1 MAVTEPTINTKLA
14 DVLRRMNPR
23 WSLPGVLRSQQ
34 TQRVVGQPGKQPD
47 LELSTGNAAP
57 VVIEAEIHPARTVED
72 DASNRLGKS
81 LTGSTL
87 PLETVVALRYP
98 ARFKTSAESDLD
110 RVISS
115 SKDLEWAL
123 LTETGGRNPS
133 NGWVSGTVAD
143 LAAMLEI
150 VELSP
155 RVLRQAADTL
165 EGGVGAVATH
175 LAKMNQ
181 PASLQQIA
189 ADLYQSEGE
198 QTWRMAASIIT
209 NAFLFQEAVTGHLGT
224 PSIAAMTHTGE
235 GEISKLQ
242 VLNAWQEILEIN
254 YYPIFHIARQIVTA
268 IPTTDADVICDLA
281 SQTAL
286 RLASAGV
293 NQVQNMA
300 GQMFG
305 ELITDR
311 KFLATFYTLPSSA
324 RLLAELAVERLDAD
338 WEDSVAVTS
347 LKIADFAC
355 GTGALLSTMYETIG
369 ARVRRAGGDDTLLHS
384 AMIERVLIGA
394 DIMPAAAHLT
404 TTMLSTKSP
413 STPFNR
419 CGIHVSPYGKHGNEI
434 AVGSLDLLRDQGA
447 VSLFPTHQQVTGTE
461 GPTEQTD
468 SFVLDDDSCDVV
480 VMNPPSTRPT
490 SHERADALMSEGQR
504 VPIVPS
510 FAGFKTT
517 DDEQTQMSIEL
528 KNLVENIKSKRKK
541 AAQNMQAPELAT
553 WASHGNAGLASNF
566 VDLADAKLK
575 PGGVLALVLPFAAV
589 SGESWAGFRQLVDRR
604 YDNVHFI
611 TIATSGGTDRAF
623 SADTAMA
630 ETLLIATKRLK
641 RSPNRRAR
649 CTWTSINRRPN
660 NLIESLW
667 FANEIQRAASADH
680 VTPLSV
686 GGDRI
691 GDLFTGPDVTV
702 DDSEFAGISEPEIAQ
717 TALSIQSG
725 DLLLAG
731 HHPLPLPITTLG
743 ELGKAG
749 PLHRDI
755 NGTDRKTGEHRGP
768 FDLEPTKRTMS
779 YPILWAHDAKS
790 GRESAMEVRPDR
802 SGRIRT
808 NMREQA
814 VEVSRTSTRLHINS
828 DFRLNS
834 QRLGA
839 CMTPNGTIGGR
850 AWPSFC
856 LEDRSW
862 EAAICVW
869 LNTTFGL
876 VSRWS
881 VSNRQQQGR
890 ATLTVSTLHQ
900 IPVIDPKLLKPS
912 QIIAFNGIFEM
923 FRLSELLPANE
934 TWRDIERKKLDEAVA
949 HVLEIPDTALPALDT
964 LRRQWCEEPSVHGG
978 KSTRP

>member
-57 VVIEAEIHPARTVED
+57 VVIEAEIYPARTVEE

-87 PLETVVALRYP
+87 PIETVVALRYP
-98 ARFKTSAESDLD
+98 ARFRTSAESDLD
-110 RVISS
+110 RVIATSN
-115 SKDLEWAL
+115 DLEWAL

-133 NGWVSGTVAD
+133 NGWVSGTAAD

-165 EGGVGAVATH
+165 ERGVDAVATH
-175 LAKMNQ
+175 LARMNQ

-189 ADLYQSEGE
+189 ADLYQSEGG

-224 PSIAAMTHTGE
+224 PSIAVMTQAGGDAVT
-235 GEISKLQ
+235 KLQ

-268 IPTTDADVICDLA
+268 TPTTDADVLCDLA

-324 RLLAELAVERLDAD
+324 RLLAELAVERLDVD
-338 WEDSVAVTS
+338 WEDDAAVTS

-369 ARVRRAGGDDTLLHS
+369 ARVRRAGGDDALLHS

-413 STPFNR
+413 STPFNQ

-434 AVGSLDLLRDQGA
+434 AIGSLDLLRDQGA

-461 GPTEQTD
+461 APTEQTD

-480 VMNPPSTRPT
+480 VMNPPFTRPT
-490 SHERADALMSEGQR
+490 SHERADALISEGQN
-504 VPIVPS
+504 VPAVPS
-510 FAGFKTT
+510 FAGFGTT
-517 DDEQTQMSIEL
+517 EQEQKEMSDEL
-528 KNLVENIKSKRKK
+528 KSLVDEIRTKRRNDARK
-541 AAQNMQAPELAT
+541 MQAPELET

-566 VDLADAKLK
+566 VDLADAKIK
-575 PGGVLALVLPFAAV
+575 SGGVLALVLPLAAV
-589 SGESWAGFRQLVDRR
+589 SGESWAGFRQLIDRR
-604 YDNVHFI
+604 YEDVQFI

-623 SADTAMA
+623 SADTGMA
-630 ETLLIATKRLK
+630 ETLLVATKCKTRD
-641 RSPNRRAR
+641 PNQRAR
-649 CTWTSINRRPN
+649 CAWASINRRPD

-667 FANEIQRAASADH
+667 FANEIQRSGSAGG
-680 VTPLSV
+680 VSV
-686 GGDRI
+686 LKVGEDRI
-691 GDLFTGPDVTV
+691 GCLLGGPNVTV
-702 DDSEFAGISEPEIAQ
+702 DDSEFAGISEPEVAQ
-717 TALSIQSG
+717 AAHCMQSG
-725 DLLLAG
+725 NLLLAG
-731 HHPLPLPITTLG
+731 HQPFPLPITTLG

-755 NGTDRKTGEHRGP
+755 NGTDRRTREHRGP
-768 FDLEPTKRTMS
+768 FDLEPTKPTMS

-814 VEVSRTSTRLHINS
+814 VNISQTSTRLHINS

-834 QRLGA
+834 QALGS
-839 CMTPNGTIGGR
+839 CMTPNRTIGGR
-850 AWPSFC
+850 AWPSFR
-856 LEDRSW
+856 LEDSSW
-862 EAAICVW
+862 EATICVW

-890 ATLTVSTLHQ
+890 ASLSVSTLSQ
-900 IPVIDPKLLKPS
+900 IPVIDPRLLTPS
-912 QIIAFNGIFEM
+912 QVSALNGIFEM
-923 FRLSELLPANE
+923 FRLSELQPANE
-934 TWRDIERKKLDEAVA
+934 AWQDTERKRLDNAVA
-949 HVLEIPDTALPALDT
+949 DVLDLPMTALPALDI

>member
-23 WSLPGVLRSQQ
+23 WSRPGVLRSQQ

-47 LELSTGNAAP
+47 LELSTSNAAP
-57 VVIEAEIHPARTVED
+57 VVIEAEILPARTVEN

-87 PLETVVALRYP
+87 PIETVVALRYP
-98 ARFKTSAESDLD
+98 ARFRTSAESDLD
-110 RVISS
+110 RVITT

-133 NGWVSGTVAD
+133 NGWVSGTAAD

-155 RVLRQAADTL
+155 RVLRHAADTL
-165 EGGVGAVATH
+165 ERGVDAVATH

-181 PASLQQIA
+181 PASRQQVA
-189 ADLYQSEGE
+189 AELYQSEGE

-224 PSIAAMTHTGE
+224 PSIAAMTQAGAGAVT
-235 GEISKLQ
+235 KLQ
-242 VLNAWQEILEIN
+242 VLNTWQEILEIN

-268 IPTTDADVICDLA
+268 VPTTDADDLCDLA
-281 SQTAL
+281 SKTAL
-286 RLASAGV
+286 QLASAGV

-324 RLLAELAVERLDAD
+324 RLLAELAVERLEVD
-338 WEDSVAVTS
+338 WEDRLAVTS

-369 ARVRRAGGDDTLLHS
+369 ARVRRTGGDDALLHS

-413 STPFNR
+413 STPFNQ

-434 AVGSLDLLRDQGA
+434 AIGSLDLLRDQGA
-447 VSLFPTHQQVTGTE
+447 VSLFPTHQQVTGTDA
-461 GPTEQTD
+461 PIEQTD

-480 VMNPPSTRPT
+480 VMNPPFTRPT
-490 SHERADALMSEGQR
+490 SHERADALMSGGHN
-504 VPIVPS
+504 VPAVPS
-510 FAGFKTT
+510 FAGFGTT
-517 DDEQTQMSIEL
+517 DDEQTRMSIEL
-528 KNLVENIKSKRKK
+528 KKLVNNLKAKRKK
-541 AAQNMQAPELAT
+541 AARNMQAPELAT

-575 PGGVLALVLPFAAV
+575 PGGVLALVLPLAAV
-589 SGESWAGFRQLVDRR
+589 SGESWAGFRQLIDRR
-604 YDNVHFI
+604 YDDVQFI

-623 SADTAMA
+623 SADTGMA
-630 ETLLIATKRLK
+630 ETLLVATKRI
-641 RSPNRRAR
+641 NRTPSQRAQ

-667 FANEIQRAASADH
+667 FANEIQRAAHTDR
-680 VTPLSV
+680 VTSLSV

-691 GDLFTGPDVTV
+691 GDSFSGSDVTV
-702 DDSEFAGISEPEIAQ
+702 DDSEFAGISEPEVAQ

-731 HHPLPLPITTLG
+731 HHPFPLPITTLG
-743 ELGKAG
+743 TLGTAG
-749 PLHRDI
+749 PLDRDI
-755 NGTDRKTGEHRGP
+755 YGTDPRTGVHRGP
-768 FDLEPTKRTMS
+768 FDLEPTKPTMS
-779 YPILWAHDAKS
+779 YPILSSHDARS
-790 GRESAMEVRPDR
+790 GRESAMEVQADQ
-802 SGRIRT
+802 SGRIRA
-808 NMREQA
+808 NMRDQA
-814 VEVSRTSTRLHINS
+814 VEISRTSTRLHINR

-834 QRLGA
+834 QPLGA
-839 CMTPNGTIGGR
+839 CMTPSRTIGGR

-856 LEDRSW
+856 LDDRSW
-862 EAAICVW
+862 EATICVW
-869 LNTTFGL
+869 LNSIFGL

-890 ATLTVSTLHQ
+890 ATLTVSTLSQ
-900 IPVIDPKLLKPS
+900 IPVIDPRSLTPA
-912 QIIAFNGIFEM
+912 QISASNGIFEM
-923 FRLSELLPANE
+923 FRLSELRPANE
-934 TWRDIERKKLDEAVA
+934 AWQDTERKRLDEAVA
-949 HVLEIPDTALPALDT
+949 DVLNIPEMALPALDI